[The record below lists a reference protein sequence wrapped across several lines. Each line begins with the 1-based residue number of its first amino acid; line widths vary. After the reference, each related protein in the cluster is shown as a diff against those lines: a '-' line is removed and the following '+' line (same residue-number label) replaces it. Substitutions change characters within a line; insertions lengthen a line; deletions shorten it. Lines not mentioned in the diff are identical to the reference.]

1 MTREFAWSSSTWTF
15 SSSYLFIFLPSLGQA
30 SSPLTNPIHNENIVT
45 FSISILSWFLHDD
58 TTHFHS
64 FARWVLL
71 LLYWS
76 HSTIKSDQWL
86 TSSWEW
92 LLFSEIKW
100 LRICYLRKT
109 GIRQASFPFC
119 FKKVLC
125 YVVICKIYIY
135 M

>member
-109 GIRQASFPFC
+109 GISQASFPFC
-119 FKKVLC
+119 FKKSFVLC
-125 YVVICKIYIY
+125 NN